1 MGVVWFPH
9 SHRKPIYPVGCKRCK
24 MAATRSKSSSV
35 EKQSRMPNDG
45 DFVSLS
51 TVNELM
57 KAQETALKSFFTTF
71 IENNNKRVDKLI
83 EDYKELTL
91 ALNTLRLK
99 STILRRR

>member
-1 MGVVWFPH
+1 
-9 SHRKPIYPVGCKRCK
+9 
-24 MAATRSKSSSV
+24 
-35 EKQSRMPNDG
+35 MPNDG

-99 STILRRR
+99 SMILRRR